1 MPQRPA
7 LLIVDDDELIVE
19 TLSALL
25 EADFTILTAPTR
37 RQAVDHVRALPAPP
51 PLALVDLGLP
61 PVPHRADE
69 GFALIGDLLAHAPQM
84 QIIVLSGQSE
94 EGNARHARTLGA
106 LEFVAKPADPAY
118 LRKILQDALDAARA
132 VPGARATDGGL
143 IGVSPVMLTV
153 LDRIEQFADAPFPI
167 LIEGESGAGKERVAK
182 QLHAAS
188 TRRERP
194 FLTLNC
200 AAIAPTLIEAALF
213 GHARGAFTGAAG
225 QRAGYFEEAGDGCLL
240 LDEIGE
246 LPLELQ
252 PKLLRVLENGE
263 FQRVGETQTRISR
276 ARVLAA
282 TNRDLRAEVHAGR
295 FRADLY
301 HRLSVFTLRVPPL
314 RELGR
319 DRLLLLDHFRA
330 RFAAQTRQPAF
341 TLDETAR
348 SLWLDYDFPGNV
360 RELKNIVIR
369 LQTKHPGTT
378 VDAAL
383 LADELDRDHRT
394 SAPPKAPTTTL
405 DAFDTRVSEATAQLQ
420 TDPAFSLDD
429 ALKTQERAYVEAALR
444 LADGNV
450 SKAARLLGINRTTLY
465 NRMDTLGLPRP
476 QGSPVQ

>member
-1 MPQRPA
+1 MSQLPA
-7 LLIVDDDELIVE
+7 LLIVDDDALIVE
-19 TLSALL
+19 TLGALL
-25 EADFTILTAPTR
+25 ESEFDIHAAPTR
-37 RQAVDHVRALPAPP
+37 RQAIDLVRALPAAP

-61 PVPHRADE
+61 PLPHRADE

-84 QIIVLSGQSE
+84 QIIVLSGQSD

-106 LEFVAKPADPAY
+106 LEFVAKPADPVY
-118 LRKILQDALDAARA
+118 LRKILHDALDAGRTPEASA
-132 VPGARATDGGL
+132 AAEGL
-143 IGVSPVMLTV
+143 IGHSPAIQTV
-153 LDRIEQFADAPFPI
+153 LDRIGQFADAPFPV
-167 LIEGESGAGKERVAK
+167 LIEGESGAGKERVAR

-188 TRRERP
+188 VRRHRP

-263 FQRVGETQTRISR
+263 FQRVGETQPRFSR

-301 HRLSVFTLRVPPL
+301 HRLSVFTLTVPPL
-314 RELGR
+314 RETGD
-319 DRLLLLDHFRA
+319 DRLRLLDHFRA
-330 RFAAQTRQPAF
+330 RFAAQTGQPAF
-341 TLDETAR
+341 ALDEAAR
-348 SLWLDYDFPGNV
+348 SQWLHYDFPGNV

-369 LQTKHPGTT
+369 LQTKHPGAT
-378 VDAAL
+378 VTAPL
-383 LADELDRDHRT
+383 LADELDRDHRD
-394 SAPPKAPTTTL
+394 SRPPPPPIAENR
-405 DAFDTRVSEATAQLQ
+405 FDTIVADAMRRLRE
-420 TDPAFSLDD
+420 PAGFSLDE
-429 ALKTQERAYVEAALR
+429 ALRDQERGYVEAALR

-465 NRMDTLGLPRP
+465 NRMDSLGLPRP
-476 QGSPVQ
+476 QGSTVQ

>member
-19 TLSALL
+19 TLGALL
-25 EADFTILTAPTR
+25 EADFTILSAPTR
-37 RQAVDHVRALPAPP
+37 RQAIDLVRTLPAPP

-106 LEFVAKPADPAY
+106 LEFVAKPADPAD
-118 LRKILQDALDAARA
+118 LRKILHDALDAGRA
-132 VPGARATDGGL
+132 GPGARATDGGL
-143 IGVSPVMLTV
+143 IGVSPAMLTV
-153 LDRIEQFADAPFPI
+153 LDRIQQFADAPFPI

-188 TRRERP
+188 ARGERP

-213 GHARGAFTGAAG
+213 GHARGAFTGASG

-263 FQRVGETQTRISR
+263 FQRVGETQTRFSR

-282 TNRDLRAEVHAGR
+282 TNRDLRAEAHAGR

-314 RELGR
+314 RELGH

-341 TLDETAR
+341 TLDEAAR
-348 SLWLDYDFPGNV
+348 DLWLDYDFPGNV

-369 LQTKHPGTT
+369 LQTKHPGTS
-378 VDAAL
+378 VSAAL
-383 LADELDRDHRT
+383 LAGELDRDHRA
-394 SAPPKAPTTTL
+394 SAPPPPSAPHDTFDSLVSDATAELQTAPT
-405 DAFDTRVSEATAQLQ
+405 
-420 TDPAFSLDD
+420 FSLDD
-429 ALKTQERAYVEAALR
+429 ALRTQERAYVEAALR

>member
-1 MPQRPA
+1 MPQLPD
-7 LLIVDDDELIVE
+7 LLIVDDDALIVE

-25 EADFTILTAPTR
+25 ESDFHILAAPTR
-37 RQAVDHVRALPAPP
+37 RQAIDLVRALPVPP

-84 QIIVLSGQSE
+84 QIIVLSGQSDD
-94 EGNARHARTLGA
+94 GNARHARTLGA

-118 LRKILQDALDAARA
+118 LRKILHDALEAGGA
-132 VPGARATDGGL
+132 PGARTTDEGL
-143 IGVSPVMLTV
+143 IGYSPAMHTV
-153 LDRIEQFADAPFPI
+153 LDRIQQFADAPFPI

-188 TRRERP
+188 ARRDKP

-263 FQRVGETQTRISR
+263 FQRVGETQPRFSR

-314 RELGR
+314 RDLGR

-341 TLDETAR
+341 TLNEAAR
-348 SLWLDYDFPGNV
+348 ALWLDYAFPGNV

-369 LQTKHPGTT
+369 LQTKHPGTSISP
-378 VDAAL
+378 AQ
-383 LADELDRDHRT
+383 LADELDQSGHDTAPSAAPLT
-394 SAPPKAPTTTL
+394 SDF
-405 DAFDTRVSEATAQLQ
+405 DAIVSDAMRQLENQ
-420 TDPAFSLDD
+420 AEFSLDE
-429 ALKTQERAYVEAALR
+429 ALREQERAYVEAALR
-444 LADGNV
+444 MADGNV

-465 NRMDTLGLPRP
+465 NRMDSLGLPRP
-476 QGSPVQ
+476 QGTVVQ